1 MKTFRKTPSQISF
14 EDTLSETLRKTPS
27 HPPEDPFAP
36 SFEDSFAT
44 LFEDPLEDLPESPFD
59 SHLEAPPPFRIPSE
73 HAACPESFWSR
84 REALPSAPFEAFA
97 GTFFGVFRRRPR
109 APSANDAS
117 PSGSPRVII
126 PGSPRMRH
134 VSPEAPSAPQASRK
148 LPSASRAPRVTPPRQ
163 PPNATPVPEYP
174 ARDFLRMSPRMPPV
188 PECLTRKPH
197 PEALRVRHVFPSTQ
211 PGELPGCSRA
221 GHVSRVAEPREPLPG
236 ALRVSRAPRTPPGTL
251 RVPPAREPRTERPPG
266 HSASAPRVP
275 GSAFFRPKF
284 RKCPEN

>member
-44 LFEDPLEDLPESPFD
+44 LFEDPLEDLSESPFD

-73 HAACPESFWSR
+73 HAACPESFRSH

-109 APSANDAS
+109 APSADDAS
-117 PSGSPRVII
+117 PSGSPRVYREAPRVII

-148 LPSASRAPRVTPPRQ
+148 KPSASRAP
-163 PPNATPVPEYP
+163 
-174 ARDFLRMSPRMPPV
+174 
-188 PECLTRKPH
+188 
-197 PEALRVRHVFPSTQ
+197 
-211 PGELPGCSRA
+211 
-221 GHVSRVAEPREPLPG
+221 
-236 ALRVSRAPRTPPGTL
+236 
-251 RVPPAREPRTERPPG
+251 
-266 HSASAPRVP
+266 
-275 GSAFFRPKF
+275 
-284 RKCPEN
+284 